1 MEEKEKEQ
9 SEIKEDKEDK
19 LSRKEKN
26 KIEKLEA
33 ELAKAKK
40 EAEEWKNKYYMAYA
54 DTQNTKKLYDKEH
67 AEMIKYRAAG
77 FIENLM
83 PALDSFHCALQIK
96 PEDTKMQ
103 NFLTG
108 FEYIYKNIISALE
121 SEGVM
126 KLEPK
131 INDKFDASYMH
142 ALSSEE
148 SEQEPNTIVK
158 VLSAGYKLKD
168 RVIRPAMV
176 VVARKKEV
184 KANESINENKE
195 NNSPKD

>member
-9 SEIKEDKEDK
+9 TEIKDEK
-19 LSRKEKN
+19 LSRKEKS
-26 KIEKLEA
+26 KIEKLEE

-96 PEDTKMQ
+96 PDDAKMQ

-108 FEYIYKNIISALE
+108 FEYIYKNLISALE
-121 SEGVM
+121 SEGVL

-142 ALSSEE
+142 ALSTEE
-148 SEQEPNTIVK
+148 SDQKPNTIVK

-184 KANESINENKE
+184 KETNETVSENKE

>member
-9 SEIKEDKEDK
+9 TEIKDEK
-19 LSRKEKN
+19 LSRKEKS
-26 KIEKLEA
+26 KIEKLEE

-96 PEDTKMQ
+96 PDDAKMQ

-108 FEYIYKNIISALE
+108 FEYIYKNLISALE
-121 SEGVM
+121 SEGVL

-131 INDKFDASYMH
+131 VNDKFDASLVKEM
-142 ALSSEE
+142 LSNFELEPDFTASE
-148 SEQEPNTIVK
+148 
-158 VLSAGYKLKD
+158 LLKAWRD
-168 RVIRPAMV
+168 R
-176 VVARKKEV
+176 
-184 KANESINENKE
+184 
-195 NNSPKD
+195 